1 MPALLCSH
9 SEFLH
14 AGTTDIDVQVDLEIA
29 AGAVNARRLERA
41 LRDAGFK
48 PDQQWAWR
56 WVARG
61 TNPDTVVK
69 FELLADRENAPAEST
84 LRFDGCESLGAVNL
98 RGTGFAAH
106 DVQVHRLTSG
116 DVDSKHP
123 LELNVVGLA
132 GYLLAKTA
140 AARERR
146 LPKDWYDL
154 AFVLIHNDAGGPSAA
169 AEAVAARFSDD
180 LIGPIRTALEDL
192 AANFADPR
200 AQGPAAYTNQMLLDH
215 PDLNS
220 IELAADA
227 VVAVGAFCE
236 LLMRVPEPVSDPL
249 GSTGDTSNRR

>member
-1 MPALLCSH
+1 MGGLMPALLCSH

-29 AGAVNARRLERA
+29 AGAVNAPRLEGA
-41 LRDAGFK
+41 LREAGFE
-48 PDQQWAWR
+48 PDRESTWR
-56 WVARG
+56 WVAMG
-61 TNPDTVVK
+61 TTPETVVK

-84 LRFDGCESLGAVNL
+84 LRFDGCESLSAVNL
-98 RGTGFAAH
+98 RGTGFAAR
-106 DVQVHRLTSG
+106 DVQVHRLTSD
-116 DVDSKHP
+116 DVDSRQS

-132 GYLLAKTA
+132 GYVLAKAA

-180 LIGPIRTALEDL
+180 LIGPIRTALDDL
-192 AANFADPR
+192 AANFADSG
-200 AQGPAAYTNQMLLDH
+200 AQGPGAYVNQMLIDH
-215 PDLNS
+215 PELNR

-227 VVAVGAFCE
+227 VVAVSTFCQC
-236 LLMRVPEPVSDPL
+236 L
-249 GSTGDTSNRR
+249 T